1 MGCHWMNQERRT
13 ILYHSTMMM
22 VIDGNDDN
30 KCTYSDDD
38 DDDDDVVVR
47 PICFGDHLNSIVQM
61 FMMEQ
66 KCFPSKTQVSQ
77 QLFVASIHFNSAE
90 PVLQPQRLQNDGAF
104 DAKSSNLIEIR

>member
-38 DDDDDVVVR
+38 DDDDVVVR

-66 KCFPSKTQVSQ
+66 KYFPSKTQVSQ